1 MTLLHWRPY
10 MSVGCEAID
19 ADHKVLINLLN
30 KLHFQL
36 FAGDEPGAIEDVLED
51 LAAYARAHFA
61 REESLM
67 CRAGYPETERH
78 CALHRSLSSALEAYR
93 RQYHQDRDSFDEAEF
108 YDFVSDWLL
117 IHVLEDDAK
126 LKPYL
131 SRVSRLALAG

>member
-10 MSVGCEAID
+10 MSVGVAELD
-19 ADHKVLINLLN
+19 ADHQVLINLLN
-30 KLHFQL
+30 KLHYRL
-36 FAGDEPGAIEDVLED
+36 FAGDEPGEIANVLED
-51 LAAYARAHFA
+51 LAGYAEVHFA

-67 CRAGYPETERH
+67 RRAGYPDSDRH
-78 CALHRSLSSALEAYR
+78 AAQHRALSEALEGYR
-93 RQYHQDRDSFDEAEF
+93 KQYNEDREHFDEAAF

-131 SRVSRLALAG
+131 TVARFAIAV